1 MATVNYTFYTKQ
13 YFGNAISEEDF
24 PRLSARASDY
34 IKSCTG
40 GLSDRAEGEA
50 QKMVKKATCAVAE
63 AMQDEENLNAAAF
76 AAGGRLTG
84 ETVGNWS
91 RSYASVSA
99 VGGEAEA
106 LEKRKQ
112 DALRLYLGNVPLF
125 AELFRVRSYPNVPA
139 EGRRG
144 GCPCFPTR

>member
-1 MATVNYTFYTKQ
+1 MATVNYTFYTNQ
-13 YFGNAISEEDF
+13 YVGNAISEEDF

-63 AMQDEENLNAAAF
+63 VLQDEERLNAAAY

-84 ETVGNWS
+84 ETVGSWS

-99 VGGEAEA
+99 AGSEAEA
-106 LEKRKQ
+106 LERRKR
-112 DALRLYLGNVPLF
+112 DALRLYLGNVPPF
-125 AELFRVRSYPNVPA
+125 AELFRVRSYPSAPN
-139 EGRRG
+139 ERGRG